1 MWGPGD
7 VGTDK
12 PKPSVCEANWPK
24 TVNASRGQEEKRDLS
39 LYSDTYAAIL
49 YK

>member
-1 MWGPGD
+1 MWELTNLSPQP
-7 VGTDK
+7 VR
-12 PKPSVCEANWPK
+12 PK